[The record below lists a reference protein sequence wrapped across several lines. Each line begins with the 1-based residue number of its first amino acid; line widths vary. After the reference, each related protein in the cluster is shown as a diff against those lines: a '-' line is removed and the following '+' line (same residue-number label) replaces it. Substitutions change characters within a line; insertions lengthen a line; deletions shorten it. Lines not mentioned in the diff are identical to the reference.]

1 MTDRAVLSD
10 DRVDPDD
17 DRVDPDDDRFDSG
30 DNRPESNV
38 DRSGSGVD
46 RRTVLGALAGAGST
60 AVAGCSDSGSGSA
73 SNDAATGDL
82 DPEALDKLAARF
94 APTLYFDAAEP
105 WFPTDPR
112 PYTVEEDGETVV
124 DGFAAFDGYHERYDE
139 AGEPPNPTVFYNGI
153 RYEDS
158 PLAVVQ
164 FWFYSAFDQFT
175 ANFHWHDWEV
185 LHVFV
190 DLDTGDP
197 QLYVASSHSRS
208 VPNNEFLDPDP
219 DAVPR
224 ILPELGSHSS
234 TLSVNEIPD
243 GFQRVGEEG
252 LLADITNTTID
263 TVEDLLGVPI
273 AYGLPRD
280 EGMRL
285 PFVVPEYEGEPIYE
299 HPDLPAVTSESLV
312 DGALTVRSL
321 DELRSPPTDLPLRE
335 TGIAFR
341 HADREDAGADE
352 TAEAVIGYDLVES
365 AELEDIAAFT
375 GPQLS
380 FEFAVP
386 EIAEDT
392 VAGHITTTGVPWE
405 QPRYENP
412 ELDVTAGNHRA
423 ELADRYDAIAAAD
436 SFAAGAADG
445 LDAVVARVTEAT
457 ESDEAPDGEGL
468 TTTAASVESFVLIES
483 DPEAVP
489 TFGGGVAVAQ
499 GVPEGDHRITV
510 NGAGQAPHSEELA
523 VAADEPVTTAGVDG
537 EIPLVARENARK
549 VELSDEGSETDVTRT
564 AVEDDFAGRIYDS
577 AVDGSDAVYV
587 HAGGA
592 YTTEVRDAADEVGAY
607 RVNPEPPGAG
617 GGDGSNDSEGSNDT
631 SEEPGPIRIERP
643 ETGAASLA
651 GFVAD
656 IAEETRAEVAAT
668 VAEEGDEEEEGADDS
683 DGDDSDTSDDGSG
696 GSSEGGG
703 SGGSGGGPS
712 NAVNGLERA
721 LAAAVDAAE
730 RAEERA
736 REGDGE
742 GTDRQLENVIS
753 RIARIEERLA
763 AAREGLPPGLANAS
777 DRRIAQATRR
787 VEQAQDAEKL

>member
-1 MTDRAVLSD
+1 MDRDADERADAGRSD
-10 DRVDPDD
+10 RGRTVPDEAID
-17 DRVDPDDDRFDSG
+17 GTTAHR
-30 DNRPESNV
+30 
-38 DRSGSGVD
+38 VD
-46 RRTVLGALAGAGST
+46 RRTVLGALAGAGSA
-60 AVAGCSDSGSGSA
+60 AVAGCSGSEPD
-73 SNDAATGDL
+73 DAATADL
-82 DPEALDKLAARF
+82 DADRLDELAARF

-112 PYTVEEDGETVV
+112 PYAVEEDGETVV

-139 AGEPPNPTVFYNGI
+139 AGEPPNPTVFYNGM

-175 ANFHWHDWEV
+175 TNFHWHDWEV
-185 LHVFV
+185 FHAFV

-234 TLSVNEIPD
+234 TLSVNEDAD

-280 EGMRL
+280 EGARL
-285 PFVVPEYEGEPIYE
+285 PFVVPEYEGEPIYD
-299 HPDLPAVTSESLV
+299 HPDLPSVTEESLV
-312 DGALTVRSL
+312 DGALTIRSL
-321 DELRSPPTDLPLRE
+321 DALRSPPTDLPLRE
-335 TGIAFR
+335 TGIAYR
-341 HADREDAGADE
+341 HRERSSGDE
-352 TAEAVIGYDLVES
+352 TADGDGTADGDDAALADEVAESVVEYDLVET

-386 EIAEDT
+386 EAVEDA

-412 ELDVTAGNHRA
+412 ALDVTAGNHRS
-423 ELADRYDAIAAAD
+423 ELAARYDAIADDESFGAD
-436 SFAAGAADG
+436 AAGT
-445 LDAVVARVTEAT
+445 LDSVVARVTRAT
-457 ESDEAPDGEGL
+457 ESDEAPAGEGL
-468 TTTAASVESFVLIES
+468 TTTEASVESFVLIES

-489 TFGGGVAVAQ
+489 TFAGGVAVAN
-499 GVPEGDHRITV
+499 GVPEGDHRLTV
-510 NGAGQAPHSEELA
+510 NGAGRAPHSETLT
-523 VAADEPVTTAGVDG
+523 VSADEPVTRAGVDG
-537 EIPLVARENARK
+537 EIPLVAREDARK
-549 VELSDEGSETDVTRT
+549 VELDDAESDVDLTRT

-577 AVDGSDAVYV
+577 AIDGSDAVYV

-592 YTTEVRDAADEVGAY
+592 YTTEVRDADGEIGAY
-607 RVNPEPPGAG
+607 RVNPDPPGSG
-617 GGDGSNDSEGSNDT
+617 NDGSDDGDDSDG
-631 SEEPGPIRIERP
+631 PGDRGADPIRIERP
-643 ETGAASLA
+643 ETGAAPLA
-651 GFVAD
+651 GYVAD
-656 IAEETRAEVAAT
+656 VAEETRAAVAA
-668 VAEEGDEEEEGADDS
+668 AADGG
-683 DGDDSDTSDDGSG
+683 DGDDDSG
-696 GSSEGGG
+696 GGDGNAGGG
-703 SGGSGGGPS
+703 SAGGPS

-721 LAAAVDAAE
+721 LAAAVDQAR

-736 REGDGE
+736 REGDAE
-742 GTDRQLENVIS
+742 GTKRQLANVLD

-763 AAREGLPPGLANAS
+763 AAREGLPPGLANA
-777 DRRIAQATRR
+777 TGKR
-787 VEQAQDAEKL
+787 VEQATKRVEQARNAEKL

>member
-1 MTDRAVLSD
+1 MTDRPAPD
-10 DRVDPDD
+10 GDRRTV
-17 DRVDPDDDRFDSG
+17 G
-30 DNRPESNV
+30 
-38 DRSGSGVD
+38 
-46 RRTVLGALAGAGST
+46 RRTVLGALAGAGSA
-60 AVAGCSDSGSGSA
+60 AVAGCSGSEPD
-73 SNDAATGDL
+73 DAATIDFEQERL
-82 DPEALDKLAARF
+82 DELAARF
-94 APTLYFDAAEP
+94 APTLYFDSAEP

-112 PYTVEEDGETVV
+112 PYAAEEDGETVV
-124 DGFAAFDGYHERYDE
+124 DGFAAFDGYHERYEE
-139 AGEPPNPTVFYNGI
+139 AGEPPNPTVFYNGV

-164 FWFYSAFDQFT
+164 FWLYSAFDQFT

-219 DAVPR
+219 DVVPR

-234 TLSVNEIPD
+234 TLSVNEDAD
-243 GFQRVGEEG
+243 GFRRVGEEG

-280 EGMRL
+280 EGARL

-299 HPDLPAVTSESLV
+299 HPDLPAVTEGSLV
-312 DGALTVRSL
+312 DGALTIRSL
-321 DELRSPPTDLPLRE
+321 DALRSPPTDLPLRE

-341 HADREDAGADE
+341 YGGRSAGDGSAGDGGNGGGTADAADAALADE
-352 TAEAVIGYDLVES
+352 VAESVVEYDLVES
-365 AELEDIAAFT
+365 AALEDIAAFT

-386 EIAEDT
+386 EAVEDA
-392 VAGHITTTGVPWE
+392 VASHITTTGVPWE

-412 ELDVTAGNHRA
+412 ALDITAGNHRS
-423 ELADRYDAIAAAD
+423 ELAARYDAIADGPSFGEDATGALD
-436 SFAAGAADG
+436 S
-445 LDAVVARVTEAT
+445 VVARVTRAT
-457 ESDEAPDGEGL
+457 ESAEAPDGEGL

-489 TFGGGVAVAQ
+489 TFAGGVAVAN
-499 GVPEGDHRITV
+499 GVPEGDHRLTV
-510 NGAGQAPHSEELA
+510 NGAGQAPHSEQLT
-523 VAADEPVTTAGVDG
+523 VSADEPVTAAGVDG
-537 EIPLVARENARK
+537 EIPLVAREDARK
-549 VELSDEGSETDVTRT
+549 VELSDAESDVDLTRT

-577 AVDGSDAVYV
+577 AIDGSDAVYV

-592 YTTEVRDAADEVGAY
+592 YTTEVRDADDEVGAY
-607 RVNPEPPGAG
+607 RVNPDPAASGSDD
-617 GGDGSNDSEGSNDT
+617 GDGSGETED
-631 SEEPGPIRIERP
+631 PIRIERP
-643 ETGAASLA
+643 ETGAAPLA
-651 GFVAD
+651 GYVAD
-656 IAEETRAEVAAT
+656 VAEETRAAVAAAA
-668 VAEEGDEEEEGADDS
+668 AEDDGDGSD
-683 DGDDSDTSDDGSG
+683 DGDDDDES
-696 GSSEGGG
+696 GGG
-703 SGGSGGGPS
+703 SGAGGGGGSGGGPS

-721 LAAAVDAAE
+721 LAAAVDQAE

-736 REGDGE
+736 REGDRK
-742 GTDRQLENVIS
+742 GTNRQLANVLD

-763 AAREGLPPGLANAS
+763 AARAGLPPGLANATGK
-777 DRRIAQATRR
+777 RIEQATKR
-787 VEQAQDAEKL
+787 VEQARNAEKL

>member
-1 MTDRAVLSD
+1 MGRDSETGGDVGLTGRSGL
-10 DRVDPDD
+10 DD
-17 DRVDPDDDRFDSG
+17 DAPGGR
-30 DNRPESNV
+30 
-38 DRSGSGVD
+38 VD
-46 RRTVLGALAGAGST
+46 RRTVLGAVAGAGSA
-60 AVAGCSDSGSGSA
+60 AVAGCAGSEPDDASTTGVDSDR
-73 SNDAATGDL
+73 L
-82 DPEALDKLAARF
+82 DELAARF

-112 PYTVEEDGETVV
+112 PYATEADGETVV

-139 AGEPPNPTVFYNGI
+139 AGEPPDPTVFYNGM

-164 FWFYSAFDQFT
+164 FWVYSAFDQFT

-219 DAVPR
+219 DRVPR
-224 ILPELGSHSS
+224 ILTELGSHSS
-234 TLSVNEIPD
+234 ALSVNEVPD
-243 GFQRVGEEG
+243 GFQRIDEEG
-252 LLADITNTTID
+252 LLADITNATID
-263 TVEDLLGVPI
+263 TVEDLLGIPI

-280 EGMRL
+280 EGARL
-285 PFVVPEYEGEPIYE
+285 PFVVPEYEGEPIYD
-299 HPDLPAVTSESLV
+299 HPDLPSVTADSLV

-321 DELRSPPTDLPLRE
+321 DALSSPPTDLQTRE
-335 TGIAFR
+335 TGVAFR
-341 HADREDAGADE
+341 HRDREDSEATA
-352 TAEAVIGYDLVES
+352 TAETVVEYDLVES
-365 AELEDIAAFT
+365 AELEHIAEFA

-386 EIAEDT
+386 EAVEDA
-392 VAGHITTTGVPWE
+392 VASHITTTGVPWE

-412 ELDVTAGNHRA
+412 ALDVSAGNHRS
-423 ELADRYDAIAAAD
+423 ELADRYDAIAAGQ
-436 SFAAGAADG
+436 SFGDGAAGAI
-445 LDAVVARVTEAT
+445 DAVVARVTEAT
-457 ESDEAPDGEGL
+457 ETEDAPAGEGL

-489 TFGGGVAVAQ
+489 TFAGGVAVAN
-499 GVPEGDHRITV
+499 GVPEGDHRLTV
-510 NGAGQAPHSEELA
+510 NGAGQAPHSEQLTVSAE
-523 VAADEPVTTAGVDG
+523 ESVTTAGVDG

-549 VELSDEGSETDVTRT
+549 VELDDAESDVDVTRT

-577 AVDGSDAVYV
+577 AVDGSDATYV

-592 YTTEVRDAADEVGAY
+592 YTAEVRDADDEVGAY
-607 RVNPEPPGAG
+607 RVNPDPPGS
-617 GGDGSNDSEGSNDT
+617 GGDGDDDGDDGGGETGAAD
-631 SEEPGPIRIERP
+631 PIRIERP
-643 ETGAASLA
+643 ETGAAPLA
-651 GFVAD
+651 GYVAD
-656 IAEETRAEVAAT
+656 VAEETRAAVAAAA
-668 VAEEGDEEEEGADDS
+668 AESDDG
-683 DGDDSDTSDDGSG
+683 DGDDDDDDDGSG
-696 GSSEGGG
+696 GGGG
-703 SGGSGGGPS
+703 SGGSGSGGGPS

-721 LAAAVDAAE
+721 LAAAVDQAR

-742 GTDRQLENVIS
+742 GTERRLANVLD

-763 AAREGLPPGLANAS
+763 AAREGLPPGLANA
-777 DRRIAQATRR
+777 TGKR
-787 VEQAQDAEKL
+787 VEQATKRVEQARNSEKL

>member
-1 MTDRAVLSD
+1 MDRAPDERDGESETGPGD
-10 DRVDPDD
+10 APEGASANRV
-17 DRVDPDDDRFDSG
+17 G
-30 DNRPESNV
+30 
-38 DRSGSGVD
+38 
-46 RRTVLGALAGAGST
+46 RRTVLGALAGAGSA
-60 AVAGCSDSGSGSA
+60 AVAGCSGSEPD
-73 SNDAATGDL
+73 DAATSDL
-82 DPEALDKLAARF
+82 DTDRLDELAARF
-94 APTLYFDAAEP
+94 APTLYFDSAEP

-139 AGEPPNPTVFYNGI
+139 TGEPPNPTVFYNGM

-164 FWFYSAFDQFT
+164 FWMYSAFDQFT

-219 DAVPR
+219 DVVPR

-243 GFQRVGEEG
+243 GFRRVGEEG

-263 TVEDLLGVPI
+263 TVEDLLGIPI

-280 EGMRL
+280 EGARL

-299 HPDLPAVTSESLV
+299 HPDLPSVTEESLV
-312 DGALTVRSL
+312 DGALTIRSL
-321 DELRSPPTDLPLRE
+321 DALRSPPTDLPLRE
-335 TGIAFR
+335 TGIAYR
-341 HADREDAGADE
+341 HGERSGEDGTADDDGTGEDGTGEDGTADGDDAALADE
-352 TAEAVIGYDLVES
+352 VAESVVEYELVES
-365 AELEDIAAFT
+365 AELEDISAFT

-386 EIAEDT
+386 QAVEDA

-412 ELDVTAGNHRA
+412 TLDVTAGNHRS
-423 ELADRYDAIAAAD
+423 ELAARYDAIAD
-436 SFAAGAADG
+436 DPSFGDDAAGA
-445 LDAVVARVTEAT
+445 LDDVVARVTRAT
-457 ESDEAPDGEGL
+457 ETDEAPDGEGL
-468 TTTAASVESFVLIES
+468 TTTDAGVESFVLIES

-489 TFGGGVAVAQ
+489 TFAGGVAVAN
-499 GVPEGDHRITV
+499 GVPEGDHRLTV
-510 NGAGQAPHSEELA
+510 NGAGRTPHSETLT
-523 VAADEPVTTAGVDG
+523 VSADEPVTRAGADG
-537 EIPLVARENARK
+537 EIPLVAREDARK
-549 VELSDEGSETDVTRT
+549 VELDDAESDADLTRT

-577 AVDGSDAVYV
+577 AIDGSDAVYV

-592 YTTEVRDAADEVGAY
+592 YTTEVRDADDEVGAY
-607 RVNPEPPGAG
+607 RVNPAADEAAA
-617 GGDGSNDSEGSNDT
+617 
-631 SEEPGPIRIERP
+631 EEPIRIERP
-643 ETGAASLA
+643 ETGAAPLA
-651 GFVAD
+651 GYVAD
-656 IAEETRAEVAAT
+656 VAEETRAAVAAAA
-668 VAEEGDEEEEGADDS
+668 AESD
-683 DGDDSDTSDDGSG
+683 DGDDDDGSG
-696 GSSEGGG
+696 GGGD
-703 SGGSGGGPS
+703 GGGPS
-712 NAVNGLERA
+712 NAVNGLEKA
-721 LAAAVDAAE
+721 LAAAVEAAE

-736 REGDGE
+736 REGDRE
-742 GTDRQLENVIS
+742 GTDRQLENVVD

-763 AAREGLPPGLANAS
+763 AAREGLPPGLANATGK
-777 DRRIAQATRR
+777 RIEQATKR
-787 VEQAQDAEKL
+787 VEQAQNSEKL

>member
-1 MTDRAVLSD
+1 MTDRDAA
-10 DRVDPDD
+10 
-17 DRVDPDDDRFDSG
+17 G
-30 DNRPESNV
+30 A
-38 DRSGSGVD
+38 DRSGPDGGRSDSGVD
-46 RRTVLGALAGAGST
+46 RRAVLGALAGAGSA
-60 AVAGCSDSGSGSA
+60 AVAGCSGSDSDSA
-73 SNDAATGDL
+73 PSDGETGGL
-82 DPEALDKLAARF
+82 DPETLDELAARF
-94 APTLYFDAAEP
+94 APTLYFDSAEP

-112 PYTVEEDGETVV
+112 PYTAEEDGETVV

-139 AGEPPNPTVFYNGI
+139 AGEPPNPTVFYNGV

-164 FWFYSAFDQFT
+164 FWLYSAFDQFT

-190 DLDTGDP
+190 DLDSGDP

-224 ILPELGSHSS
+224 ILSELGSHSS
-234 TLSVNEIPD
+234 TLSINESLD
-243 GFQRVGEEG
+243 QFQRVGEEG
-252 LLADITNTTID
+252 LLADITNATID

-280 EGMRL
+280 EGTRL
-285 PFVVPEYEGEPIYE
+285 PFVVPEYEGAPIYE
-299 HPDLPAVTSESLV
+299 HPDLPSVTAESLV

-321 DELRSPPTDLPLRE
+321 DALGSPPTDLPFRE

-341 HADREDAGADE
+341 HADREDAVADE
-352 TAEAVIGYDLVES
+352 TAEEVIGYELVET
-365 AELEDIAAFT
+365 AELEGIAAFT

-386 EIAEDT
+386 EAVEDA
-392 VAGHITTTGVPWE
+392 VAGHLTTTGVPWE

-412 ELDVTAGNHRA
+412 ALDVSAGNHRS
-423 ELADRYDAIAAAD
+423 ELATRYDAVAD
-436 SFAAGAADG
+436 EESFADAATG
-445 LDAVVARVTEAT
+445 QLDAVVARVTRAT

-468 TTTAASVESFVLIES
+468 TTTDATTESVVLIES

-489 TFGGGVAVAQ
+489 TFGGGIAVAN
-499 GVPEGDHRITV
+499 GIPEGDHRLTV
-510 NGAGQAPHSEELA
+510 NGAGQAPHSEGLT

-537 EIPLVARENARK
+537 EIPLVARESATK
-549 VELSDEGSETDVTRT
+549 VELSDKESDTDVTRS
-564 AVEDDFAGRIYDS
+564 AIEDDFAGRIYDS

-592 YTTEVRDAADEVGAY
+592 YTTEVRDADDEVGAY
-607 RVNPEPPGAG
+607 RVNPDPPGSD
-617 GGDGSNDSEGSNDT
+617 GGDGGN
-631 SEEPGPIRIERP
+631 GPIRIDRP
-643 ETGAASLA
+643 ATGAASLA

-656 IAEETRAEVAAT
+656 IAEETRAEVAAA
-668 VAEEGDEEEEGADDS
+668 AEGGGGGDD
-683 DGDDSDTSDDGSG
+683 DGDDDDGDDDDGDDGSPG
-696 GSSEGGG
+696 RGSE
-703 SGGSGGGPS
+703 GGGPS

-742 GTDRQLENVIS
+742 GTNRQLENVLD
-753 RIARIEERLA
+753 RIVRIRERLA
-763 AAREGLPPGLANAS
+763 AAREGLPPGLANAT
-777 DRRIAQATRR
+777 DRR
-787 VEQAQDAEKL
+787 VEQAVRRVGQARDAEKL